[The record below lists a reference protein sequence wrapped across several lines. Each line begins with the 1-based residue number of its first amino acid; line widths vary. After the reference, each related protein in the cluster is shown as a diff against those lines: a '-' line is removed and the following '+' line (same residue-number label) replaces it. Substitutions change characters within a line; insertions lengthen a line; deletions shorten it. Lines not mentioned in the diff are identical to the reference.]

1 MHRRTLVAGLAATPC
16 LYRTA
21 LAQGARANWPRAMT
35 MATGA
40 AGATFALYGAV
51 WAQMAQEA
59 TGINISLRTTQGGVQ
74 NTILVDSGQAELGM
88 VAMGVALQGWNG
100 TGEWTQGRQFRN
112 VRAIFPMY
120 ASPFQFIAPTRAGI
134 RSVADLNGKVVG
146 VGPRGGFPGT
156 YIPLLLDAL
165 GVRPRD
171 IRHAAFNDLAGQ
183 MADGLIDAMGT
194 SSGVPFQPFVE
205 FETSRAAQF
214 FGFTAEEVARIVARF
229 PELSPASVPAGTYRA
244 QTEPQATVTV
254 WNFAIAH
261 RSLPDD
267 LVRMIVGA
275 VMENNA
281 RLVAGHA
288 SGRET
293 LAENAPTNA
302 FMTWHPGAAA
312 WFRARGIT
320 LPGATLEG

>member
-1 MHRRTLVAGLAATPC
+1 MHRRTLLAATAGLPGF
-16 LYRTA
+16 A
-21 LAQGARANWPRAMT
+21 AAQPAPRAHWPRAMT

-40 AGATFALYGAV
+40 AGATFALYGAA

-59 TGINISLRTTQGGVQ
+59 TGINISTRSSQGGVQ

-100 TGEWTQGRQFRN
+100 TAEWTQGRQFRN

-120 ASPFQFIAPTRAGI
+120 ASPFQFMTTPRAGI
-134 RSVADLNGKVVG
+134 RGVADLNGKVVG

-156 YIPLLLDAL
+156 YIPMLLDAL

-171 IRHAAFNDLAGQ
+171 IRHANFADLGGQ
-183 MADGLIDAMGT
+183 MADGLIDAVGT

-205 FETSRAAQF
+205 FETSRPAVT
-214 FGFTAEEVARIVARF
+214 FGFTADEVARLVARF
-229 PELSPASVPAGTYRA
+229 PELSPATVPANTYRT
-244 QTEPQATVTV
+244 QPEPQTTVTV

-261 RSLPDD
+261 RALPDD
-267 LVRMIVGA
+267 LVRTIVA
-275 VMENNA
+275 FVMDNNA

-293 LAENAPTNA
+293 LPENAPNNS

-312 WFRARGIT
+312 YFRERGIALPAET
-320 LPGATLEG
+320 LAGA